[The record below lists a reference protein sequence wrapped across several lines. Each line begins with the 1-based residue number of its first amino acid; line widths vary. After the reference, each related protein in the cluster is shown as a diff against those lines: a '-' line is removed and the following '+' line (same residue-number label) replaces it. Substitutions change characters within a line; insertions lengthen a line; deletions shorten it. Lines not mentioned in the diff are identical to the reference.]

1 MKDFLMQD
9 TTINDIFEKFDGAF
23 AENTMRAYRSDFRHY
38 QTWCEKNGTSSLPA
52 HAELLA
58 RYVDELSLSHKS
70 ATIRRRI
77 NSLGTVFKLSKN
89 ADPSKAP
96 EVVLALKRM
105 HRRIGRQQAQ
115 ATPLTRDVLDKL
127 LAQCDDDI
135 RGLRNRVLLQLGYE
149 TMRRRSEICNFRFE
163 DLIESSKR
171 GPAIRLVR
179 SKTDQEGASRLI
191 PISEETLSA
200 IKAWQKVA
208 DISGAILRSVD
219 RHGNVG
225 NRLNPGS
232 IGLIINALYRR
243 CEIYEPEQ
251 IFSGHSFRV
260 GAALDLLEA
269 GTPLELIM
277 LRGGWRSSDNA
288 MEYLRNWPVERSEA
302 YL

>member
-1 MKDFLMQD
+1 MIEELFAR
-9 TTINDIFEKFDGAF
+9 FDGAF
-23 AENTMRAYRSDFRHY
+23 AENTLRAYRSDFRHY
-38 QTWCEKNGTSSLPA
+38 QTWCEKNGIPSLPA
-52 HAELLA
+52 QADLLA
-58 RYVDELSLSHKS
+58 RYIDALSISHKS

-105 HRRIGRQQAQ
+105 HRKIGRQQAQ

-135 RGLRNRVLLQLGYE
+135 RGLRNRVLLQMGYE
-149 TMRRRSEICNFRFE
+149 TMRRRSELCNFRFE
-163 DLIESSKR
+163 DLIETSKR
-171 GPAIRLVR
+171 GHAIRLVR

-191 PISEETLSA
+191 PISEETFSA
-200 IKAWQKVA
+200 IKAWQIA
-208 DISGAILRSVD
+208 TDISGAILRSVD

-232 IGLIINALYRR
+232 IGLIINALYRN
-243 CEIYEPEQ
+243 CEINEPEQ
-251 IFSGHSFRV
+251 TFSGHSFRV

-277 LRGGWRSSDNA
+277 LRGGWRSNDNA
-288 MEYLRNWPVERSEA
+288 MGYLRSWC
-302 YL
+302 L

>member
-1 MKDFLMQD
+1 MQD
-9 TTINDIFEKFDGAF
+9 TTLNEIFEKFDGAF
-23 AENTMRAYRSDFRHY
+23 AENTLRAYRADFRHY
-38 QTWCEKNGTSSLPA
+38 QTWCEKNGIPSLPA
-52 HAELLA
+52 QAEILA

-115 ATPLTRDVLDKL
+115 ATPLTREVLDKL
-127 LAQCDDDI
+127 LAKCDDDI
-135 RGLRNRVLLQLGYE
+135 RGLRNKVLLQLGYE
-149 TMRRRSEICNFRFE
+149 TMRRRSELCNFRFE

-179 SKTDQEGASRLI
+179 SKTDQEGLSRLI
-191 PISEETLSA
+191 PISEESFSVIQT
-200 IKAWQKVA
+200 WQNVA

-225 NRLNPGS
+225 NRLKPGS
-232 IGLIINALYRR
+232 IGLIINTLYRR
-243 CEIYEPEQ
+243 CEIHEPAQ

-260 GAALDLLEA
+260 GAALDLLDA
-269 GTPLELIM
+269 GASLELIM
-277 LRGGWRSSDNA
+277 LRGGWRSSDSA
-288 MEYLRNWPVERSEA
+288 MGYLRNWC
-302 YL
+302 